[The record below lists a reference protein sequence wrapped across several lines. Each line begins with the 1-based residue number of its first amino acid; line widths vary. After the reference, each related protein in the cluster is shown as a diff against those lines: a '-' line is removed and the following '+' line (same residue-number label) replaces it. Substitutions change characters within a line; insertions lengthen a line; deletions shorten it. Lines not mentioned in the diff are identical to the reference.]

1 MTTVPVAVADDLEIV
16 LRAQDV
22 VRTGQLSRRLKNCV
36 RSRKCVRQMG
46 RIGRDKIQRRLLR
59 LASSA
64 IFQISVDR
72 PPIFLFIFTGAD
84 RLKHSASREQPGQS
98 RCIYLILVRDSQPV
112 AISDQEREK
121 WVVHPRPLEIFDV
134 ITADAGEHGKNSPGR
149 RVSTAPML
157 AVELDLE
164 PIAIPGKS

>member
-36 RSRKCVRQMG
+36 RRRKCVRQMR
-46 RIGRDKIQRRLLR
+46 RIERDKIQRRRFR

-72 PPIFLFIFTGAD
+72 PPIFLLIFAGAD
-84 RLKHSASREQPGQS
+84 PLKYGASREQPGQS
-98 RCIYLILVRDSQPV
+98 RCIYLILVRNSQPV
-112 AISDQEREK
+112 AVSDQEREK
-121 WVVHPRPLEIFDV
+121 WVVHP
-134 ITADAGEHGKNSPGR
+134 S
-149 RVSTAPML
+149 
-157 AVELDLE
+157 
-164 PIAIPGKS
+164 